1 MAAEEILRSLQGA
14 IFDGELM
21 DAKVLTEQAIKEK
34 RESTQIMN
42 DSIMPAIRNIG
53 ESMEEGNFF
62 MPEVEISTK
71 ALQIIAEILR
81 PYVISQENLADLKV
95 PPWTG
100 EGDIDDIGTYLKTTI
115 EQSMDLPV
123 QDQMGV
129 LDMIAAG
136 LDTHDFTPCKIQATE
151 VDEKGSATPR

>member
-1 MAAEEILRSLQGA
+1 MDIEERLKGIHEA
-14 IFDGELM
+14 IFEGELM
-21 DAKVLTEQAIKEK
+21 DATQLTKQLVEQ
-34 RESTQIMN
+34 QI
-42 DSIMPAIRNIG
+42 DSALILKDGIIPAIRNIG
-53 ESMEEGNFF
+53 ESMEEGDFF
-62 MPEVEISTK
+62 MPEVKMSTK
-71 ALQIIAEILR
+71 VLQEVAEILR
-81 PYVISQENLADLKV
+81 PYVISQENLTDLKV

-136 LDTHDFTPCKIQATE
+136 LDTHEFTPCKIQATE
-151 VDEKGSATPR
+151 ADE

>member
-1 MAAEEILRSLQGA
+1 MDIEERLKGIHEA
-14 IFDGELM
+14 IFEGELM
-21 DAKVLTEQAIKEK
+21 DATLLMKQLVEDQV
-34 RESTQIMN
+34 
-42 DSIMPAIRNIG
+42 DSALILKGAVIPAIREIG
-53 ESMEEGNFF
+53 ESMEEGDFF
-62 MPEVEISTK
+62 MPEVKISTK
-71 ALQIIAEILR
+71 VLQEVAEILR
-81 PYVISQENLADLKV
+81 PYVISQENLTDLKV

-136 LDTHDFTPCKIQATE
+136 LDTHEFTPCKIQATE
-151 VDEKGSATPR
+151 ADE